1 MVEETFGFLQTGVV
15 DEFGGGEE
23 GGGVAF
29 ADGELGVEDEGE
41 GGDFFDGWWGWGWG
55 GHGVAVAVVAGV
67 LVVLV
72 LVGVGIGL
80 IGIEF

>member
-1 MVEETFGFLQTGVV
+1 MAARKAGASRLRMVNWALRMKERGAIFLMV
-15 DEFGGGEE
+15 
-23 GGGVAF
+23 GGVGV
-29 ADGELGVEDEGE
+29 GEVMV
-41 GGDFFDGWWGWGWG
+41 
-55 GHGVAVAVVAGV
+55 VAVAVVAGV